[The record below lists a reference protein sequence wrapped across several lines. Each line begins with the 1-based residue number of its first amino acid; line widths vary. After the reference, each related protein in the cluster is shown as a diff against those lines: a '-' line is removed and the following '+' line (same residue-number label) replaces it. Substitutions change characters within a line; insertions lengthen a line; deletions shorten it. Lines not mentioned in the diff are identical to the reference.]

1 MRNGWPGDRKHIM
14 ARREDPKKRDD
25 DKSLP
30 GEAQELFQLVVGY
43 AKQETLGPV
52 KNLGRYVGFG
62 LAGALLGSLGTVL
75 LLLGG
80 LRLLQTET
88 GSAFDGRRTWIP
100 YLIVLFVSGALAAG
114 AMKAR
119 NRGQRRDA
127 R

>member
-1 MRNGWPGDRKHIM
+1 M
-14 ARREDPKKRDD
+14 ARRDDKAKK

-43 AKQETLGPV
+43 AKQETLDPV
-52 KNLGRYVGFG
+52 KNLGRFIGYGM
-62 LAGALLGSLGTVL
+62 AGALLGSLGAVL
-75 LLLGG
+75 LLLGA

-88 GSAFDGRRTWIP
+88 GDTFDGNWTFVP
-100 YLIVLFVSGALAAG
+100 YVVVLVVSGAIAAG

-119 NRGQRRDA
+119 SRGQRRDA

>member
-1 MRNGWPGDRKHIM
+1 M
-14 ARREDPKKRDD
+14 ARRDDKAKK

-43 AKQETLGPV
+43 AKQETLDPV
-52 KNLGRYVGFG
+52 KSLGRFVGYG
-62 LAGALLGSLGTVL
+62 MAGALLSSLGAVL
-75 LLLGG
+75 LLLGA

-88 GSAFDGRRTWIP
+88 GEAFDGNLTFVP
-100 YLIVLFVSGALAAG
+100 YLVVLAVSGAIAAG

-119 NRGQRRDA
+119 GRGQRRDA

>member
-1 MRNGWPGDRKHIM
+1 M
-14 ARREDPKKRDD
+14 ARRDEKAKK

-43 AKQETLGPV
+43 ANQETLDPV
-52 KNLGRYVGFG
+52 KNLGRFLG
-62 LAGALLGSLGTVL
+62 LGMAGALLGSLGAVL
-75 LLLGG
+75 LLLGT

-88 GSAFDGRRTWIP
+88 GDTFDGNWNFVP
-100 YLIVLFVSGALAAG
+100 YVVVLAVSGAIAAG

>member
-1 MRNGWPGDRKHIM
+1 M
-14 ARREDPKKRDD
+14 ARRDDKVKK

-43 AKQETLGPV
+43 AKQETLDPV
-52 KNLGRYVGFG
+52 KSLGRFLGYGMG
-62 LAGALLGSLGTVL
+62 GALLSSLGAVL
-75 LLLGG
+75 LLLGT

-88 GSAFDGRRTWIP
+88 GDTFDGNWTFVP
-100 YLIVLFVSGALAAG
+100 YVVVLVVSGAIAGG

-119 NRGQRRDA
+119 SRGQRRDA

>member
-1 MRNGWPGDRKHIM
+1 M
-14 ARREDPKKRDD
+14 ARRDDKAKK

-43 AKQETLGPV
+43 AKQETLDPV
-52 KNLGRYVGFG
+52 KSLGRFVGYG
-62 LAGALLGSLGTVL
+62 MAGALLGSLGAVL
-75 LLLGG
+75 LLLGA

-88 GSAFDGRRTWIP
+88 GEAFDGNLTFVP
-100 YLIVLFVSGALAAG
+100 YLVVLAVSGAIAAG

-119 NRGQRRDA
+119 SRGQRRDA

>member
-1 MRNGWPGDRKHIM
+1 M
-14 ARREDPKKRDD
+14 ARRDDGKRK

-52 KNLGRYVGFG
+52 RNLGRYLGFG
-62 LAGALLGSLGTVL
+62 MAGALLGSVGTVL

-88 GSAFDGRRTWIP
+88 GDAFDGRLTWVP
-100 YLIVLFVSGALAAG
+100 YVLVLIVSGGIAAG
-114 AMKAR
+114 ALKAR
-119 NRGQRRDA
+119 TRGQRRDTP
-127 R
+127 

>member
-1 MRNGWPGDRKHIM
+1 M
-14 ARREDPKKRDD
+14 ARRDDKAKK

-43 AKQETLGPV
+43 AKQETLDPV
-52 KNLGRYVGFG
+52 KNLGRFIGYGM
-62 LAGALLGSLGTVL
+62 AGALLGSLGAVL

-88 GSAFDGRRTWIP
+88 GDTFDGNWTFVP
-100 YLIVLFVSGALAAG
+100 YVVVLVVSGAIAAG

-119 NRGQRRDA
+119 SRGQRRDA

>member
-1 MRNGWPGDRKHIM
+1 M
-14 ARREDPKKRDD
+14 ARRDDKAKK

-43 AKQETLGPV
+43 AKQETLDPV
-52 KNLGRYVGFG
+52 KNLGRFIGYGM
-62 LAGALLGSLGTVL
+62 AGALLGSMGAVL
-75 LLLGG
+75 LLLGT

-88 GSAFDGRRTWIP
+88 GDTFDGNWNFVP
-100 YLIVLFVSGALAAG
+100 YVVVLAVSGAIAAG

-119 NRGQRRDA
+119 SRGQRRDA

>member
-1 MRNGWPGDRKHIM
+1 M
-14 ARREDPKKRDD
+14 ARRDDKAKK

-43 AKQETLGPV
+43 AKQETLDPV
-52 KNLGRYVGFG
+52 KNLGRFIGFG
-62 LAGALLGSLGTVL
+62 MAGALLGSLGAVL

-88 GSAFDGRRTWIP
+88 GDAFDGNLTFVP
-100 YLIVLFVSGALAAG
+100 YLVVLAVSGAIAAG

-119 NRGQRRDA
+119 SRGQRRDA

>member
-1 MRNGWPGDRKHIM
+1 M
-14 ARREDPKKRDD
+14 ARREEKEKK

-43 AKQETLGPV
+43 AKQETLDPV
-52 KNLGRYVGFG
+52 KSLGRFIGFG
-62 LAGALLGSLGTVL
+62 MAGALLGSLGAVL

-88 GSAFDGRRTWIP
+88 GDTFDGNWTFVP
-100 YLIVLFVSGALAAG
+100 YVVVLVVSAAIAGG

-119 NRGQRRDA
+119 GRGQRRETQ
-127 R
+127 

>member
-1 MRNGWPGDRKHIM
+1 M
-14 ARREDPKKRDD
+14 ARREEKAKK

-43 AKQETLGPV
+43 AKQETLDPV
-52 KNLGRYVGFG
+52 KNLGRFIGYGM
-62 LAGALLGSLGTVL
+62 AGALLGSLGAVL

-88 GSAFDGRRTWIP
+88 GDTFDGNWTFVP
-100 YLIVLFVSGALAAG
+100 YVVVLVVSGAIAGG

-119 NRGQRRDA
+119 SRSQRRDP

>member
-1 MRNGWPGDRKHIM
+1 M
-14 ARREDPKKRDD
+14 ARRDDKAKK

-43 AKQETLGPV
+43 AKQETLDPV
-52 KNLGRYVGFG
+52 RNLGRFIGYGMG
-62 LAGALLGSLGTVL
+62 GAVLSSLGAVL

-88 GSAFDGRRTWIP
+88 GDAFDGNLTFVP
-100 YLIVLFVSGALAAG
+100 YLVVLAVSGAIAAG

-119 NRGQRRDA
+119 SRGQRRDP